1 VTSRFNAPCSRD
13 DEIRR
18 RLQSNTED
26 PAVLAHIAECDGC
39 RETLAVAIWMRALAE
54 TPLDAPAL
62 PDSHF
67 VWWKA
72 EIVARWEAD
81 RKAAAAMDAGEQLQ
95 VWIGLA
101 EAAVLLAWTWRHLIS
116 SDAAAVVPI
125 SLTAVVAVSALVLA
139 GAAAV
144 ALRQLLTRE

>member
-1 VTSRFNAPCSRD
+1 MTFNRPCDRD

-18 RLQSNTED
+18 RLQSNAAD
-26 PAVLAHIAECDGC
+26 PTVLAHIAQCDGC
-39 RETLAVAIWMRALAE
+39 RETFAVAVWMRALAE
-54 TPLDAPAL
+54 TLLDAPAL

-72 EIVARWEAD
+72 QIVARWDAD

-95 VWIGLA
+95 IWIGLGG
-101 EAAVLLAWTWRHLIS
+101 AALLLAWTCHPLFA

-125 SLTAVVAVSALVLA
+125 SMMAVVVVSALVLA
-139 GAAAV
+139 GTTAV